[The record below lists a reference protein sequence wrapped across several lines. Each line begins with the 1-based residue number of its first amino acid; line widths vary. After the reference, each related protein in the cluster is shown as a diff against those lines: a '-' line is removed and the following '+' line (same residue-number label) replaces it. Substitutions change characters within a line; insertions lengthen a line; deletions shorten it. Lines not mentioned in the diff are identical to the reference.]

1 MTDVLLVQLPSPAFK
16 NVFREWAGGMGTE
29 LRSPRPYPG
38 HDQKYYDIPFSSL
51 LYIAADLRDRRIDFC
66 YHDLQGEERFDADAF
81 FADLAAQK
89 PKVLVSV
96 VNFPSFTSDME
107 LLARTREIVPGIK
120 ILLLGATAKWS
131 KAKILASGQ
140 ADIVME
146 EAEELLVGANI
157 AALLTAQ
164 SEEALQGCSVPGKEA
179 VRIMPVRTPMK
190 DLNFIDFP
198 AYDLLDFSKYVSDH
212 YFGQRARYMT
222 VFTTKGCPYNC
233 NYCPYPFGFGE
244 RIIYR
249 APERVGA
256 DIERLVR
263 SYGIEQ
269 ILFRDQVFT
278 LNKKHARAVC
288 QEIIRR
294 KLPIR
299 WICETRYDLLDEPLL
314 DLMYESGCGEIH
326 FGLESADQ
334 TLFAS
339 TAKPDGP
346 KSLDLFRETIDL
358 VKRRGINCHVH
369 MIVGMPDENWT
380 TVRNSIRWLREARPH
395 SVQFAYFMPYPGTP
409 IFEELRRSGELGDVG
424 AIDWEALGGFDQPVL
439 PTRHL
444 SVAEVRKACERMG
457 VEWQFTLGDRIKL
470 KAQRMLG
477 RVPA

>member
-16 NVFREWAGGMGTE
+16 NVFREWAGGQGTA

-38 HDQKYYDIPFSSL
+38 HDKKYYDIPFSSF
-51 LYIAADLRDRRIDFC
+51 LYIAADLRNRGIDFT
-66 YHDLQGEERFDADAF
+66 YRDLQGEERFDADAF
-81 FADLAAQK
+81 FADLAAQR

-96 VNFPSFTSDME
+96 VNFPSFASDME
-107 LLARTREIVPGIK
+107 LLARARDVVPGLK
-120 ILLLGATAKWS
+120 ILLMGATAKWS
-131 KAKILASGQ
+131 KAKILAAGH

-157 AALLTAQ
+157 AALLAA
-164 SEEALQGCSVPGKEA
+164 EGEVALQGCSVAGAEA
-179 VRIMPVRTPMK
+179 VRTLPTRTPMK

-198 AYDLLDFSKYVSDH
+198 AYDLLDFSKYMSDH
-212 YFGQRARYMT
+212 YFGEQARYMT

-233 NYCPYPFGFGE
+233 SYCPYPFGFGE

-263 SYGIEQ
+263 VYGVEQ

-278 LNKKHARAVC
+278 LNKKHTRAVC
-288 QEIIRR
+288 EEIIQR
-294 KLPIR
+294 KLSIR

-314 DLMYESGCGEIH
+314 DVMHESGCGEIH

-334 TLFAS
+334 TMFAA

-346 KSLDLFRETIDL
+346 KSLDLFRKTIDL

-369 MIVGMPDENWT
+369 MIVGMPDESWT
-380 TVRNSIRWLREARPH
+380 TVRNSIRWLRETQPH
-395 SVQFAYFMPYPGTP
+395 SVQFSYFIPHPGTP
-409 IFEELRRSGELGDVG
+409 LYEELRQSGELGDVES
-424 AIDWEALGGFDQPVL
+424 IEWEALGGFDQPVL
-439 PTRHL
+439 PTRYL
-444 SVAEVRKACERMG
+444 SIGEIRKARERMG
-457 VEWQFTLGDRIKL
+457 VQWQFTLADRVKL

-477 RVPA
+477 LVPA